1 MCFYSALAAS
11 EDEEVQRNGLV
22 LVAINTGPRRNTFD
36 MSVGLNMTPMFTWL
50 PIRYAGAH
58 FCIDN
63 ISKYA
68 MLSFV
73 KYMIGNHIRVRC
85 RVHYGMYQK
94 IGRYYCAILIVLS
107 PVFQPCTLCLSM

>member
-1 MCFYSALAAS
+1 MRMNFYSVLVAS
-11 EDEEVQRNGLV
+11 EDVEVQRNGLV
-22 LVAINTGPRRNTFD
+22 LVAINTGPKRNTFD
-36 MSVGLNMTPMFTWL
+36 ISVGLNMTPMFTWL

-85 RVHYGMYQK
+85 RVHYGM
-94 IGRYYCAILIVLS
+94 
-107 PVFQPCTLCLSM
+107 